1 MREKPFSTAKGK
13 IWTKTPSSIP
23 LQKIYTKLSVFKK
36 NRETFGVEM
45 EELSDITQL
54 VDRERLRE
62 PGPKRLL
69 VKGTFHVYLL

>member
-1 MREKPFSTAKGK
+1 
-13 IWTKTPSSIP
+13 
-23 LQKIYTKLSVFKK
+23 
-36 NRETFGVEM
+36 M

-69 VKGTFHVYLL
+69 VKGTFQVYLL

>member
-1 MREKPFSTAKGK
+1 
-13 IWTKTPSSIP
+13 
-23 LQKIYTKLSVFKK
+23 
-36 NRETFGVEM
+36 M

-69 VKGTFHVYLL
+69 VKGIFHMHLL